1 MAFGT
6 LKADTLTHSTAGSLD
21 TNYVV
26 NGSAKSW
33 INQFEG
39 TSVND
44 SLNCT
49 SLTDVA
55 TGIASHS
62 FVNAHSN
69 KNYAASGSAIGDSST
84 QTTAQ
89 TYSFVGGASNEAN
102 STHTTAAIRYS
113 TVHHAGSVNDQQM
126 VQVITHGELA

>member
-1 MAFGT
+1 M
-6 LKADTLTHSTAGSLD
+6 
-21 TNYVV
+21 
-26 NGSAKSW
+26 
-33 INQFEG
+33 NQFEG

-69 KNYAASGSAIGDSST
+69 KYYAASGSVIGDSST
-84 QTTAQ
+84 QTAAT
-89 TYSFVGGASNEAN
+89 TYSFVGGASNTTN
-102 STHTTAAIRYS
+102 STHTTTAIRYS
-113 TVHHAGSVNDQQM
+113 TVHHAGTVNDQQM
-126 VQVITHGELA
+126 VQVITHGDLA